1 MSAAPVEH
9 EVWKQILLRGEG
21 KAEIAEQC
29 GLLLGELHAGS
40 WENEAIAEQLA
51 DRQIFV
57 ELRLDPYYR
66 RVAEVMPEIRQ
77 GLEKLIESV
86 WSNRWAM
93 VHADFSPNNSLV
105 YSGGLLL
112 VDFETGHYG
121 DPAFDV
127 GFFLSHLVLKTAYL
141 TPNKWEADV
150 IEVFWQSYRGRMEK
164 KISRATFEELTERS
178 LQNLGGC
185 LLARLY
191 GKSQIDYLTDSA
203 RRQSVT
209 ALARQLLTEPTLKWA
224 DWRVQL
230 SRLSGSL

>member
-1 MSAAPVEH
+1 M
-9 EVWKQILLRGEG
+9 
-21 KAEIAEQC
+21 
-29 GLLLGELHAGS
+29 
-40 WENEAIAEQLA
+40 
-51 DRQIFV
+51 
-57 ELRLDPYYR
+57 
-66 RVAEVMPEIRQ
+66 
-77 GLEKLIESV
+77 
-86 WSNRWAM
+86 
-93 VHADFSPNNSLV
+93 LV